1 VDAALAAGGRVA
13 VLARSAAPGDGRL
26 SWLRMPESPAA
37 YGRALYAALR
47 ALDAAG
53 AARILVEAVP
63 EGEAWAAIADR
74 LARAAAR
81 DDSGEAAGVSGP

>member
-1 VDAALAAGGRVA
+1 
-13 VLARSAAPGDGRL
+13 VLARGEPMVDERISWHRMPAAAP
-26 SWLRMPESPAA
+26 A

-53 AARILVEAVP
+53 AGRILVEAVP
-63 EGEAWAAIADR
+63 PGEAWAAIADR

-81 DDSGEAAGVSGP
+81 GDSAEDASVSGP

>member
-1 VDAALAAGGRVA
+1 MRVA
-13 VLARSAAPGDGRL
+13 VLARSEPLEDDRVTWRRMPAAAP
-26 SWLRMPESPAA
+26 A

-53 AARILVEAVP
+53 AGRILVEAVP
-63 EGEAWAAIADR
+63 PGEAWAAIADR

-81 DDSGEAAGVSGP
+81 GDPAEDVTVSGP